1 MNIVLLLNLGFLI
14 VGRLFNRIVIVGLN
28 LTCHV
33 VVKLISEHFFKLDKF
48 EMDSKLKFLSKEVSN
63 KKF

>member
-14 VGRLFNRIVIVGLN
+14 VGRLFNRIVGLN

-33 VVKLISEHFFKLDKF
+33 VVKLISEHFFQLDKF